1 MKGKSSSTPLFCS
14 AVRPQL
20 RETKLKNNSWQ
31 WRMDRI
37 QVKQRGRQLKNP
49 SNLYHFGTDFVGAAN
64 CEQQQKRVFRRGG
77 LTEPARRSYAAHTL
91 WLSVRPFVRRDRRL
105 STEFYG
111 GGGTKTASRCCCC
124 GSRLQILEQHTGHH
138 YGPTP
143 TTVYLPSIRS

>member
-1 MKGKSSSTPLFCS
+1 MTGRTGHQAGGSGGVTTIVLKGSL
-14 AVRPQL
+14 PQL

-49 SNLYHFGTDFVGAAN
+49 PNLYHFGTDFVGAAN

-91 WLSVRPFVRRDRRL
+91 WLSVRPSAAID
-105 STEFYG
+105 G
-111 GGGTKTASRCCCC
+111 
-124 GSRLQILEQHTGHH
+124 
-138 YGPTP
+138 
-143 TTVYLPSIRS
+143 